1 MSDLLS
7 LTADLVNIPSISGNE
22 KQIADYI
29 ESELRQ
35 ISRLEVS
42 RFGDNLI
49 ARTNLDRKHRLLL
62 AGHTDTVQTHTRSL
76 SLARARTHAHTH
88 TQPHTHAHSVSL
100 SLAHPFTRSPFAN
113 TQRIINAHV
122 HSLHVLYVKAG
133 THNH

>member
-1 MSDLLS
+1 MPDLLS

-62 AGHTDTVQTHTRSL
+62 AGHTDTVPGSQGSRIEGDTLWL
-76 SLARARTHAHTH
+76 SLIH
-88 TQPHTHAHSVSL
+88 
-100 SLAHPFTRSPFAN
+100 
-113 TQRIINAHV
+113 I
-122 HSLHVLYVKAG
+122 
-133 THNH
+133 

>member
-7 LTADLVNIPSISGNE
+7 LTADLVNIPSIRGNE

-62 AGHTDTVQTHTRSL
+62 AGHTATVPGL
-76 SLARARTHAHTH
+76 SLIH
-88 TQPHTHAHSVSL
+88 
-100 SLAHPFTRSPFAN
+100 
-113 TQRIINAHV
+113 I
-122 HSLHVLYVKAG
+122 
-133 THNH
+133 